1 MEGSLL
7 RVNSKHKLTYK
18 GHYEDQCVDTMRVRK
33 AVQYLKETNVYYK
46 DKEFVENTNMRLL
59 KRRLIV
65 MQKVRKRLQKVGK
78 QLQMLLKMH
87 FCMISSSIVSFRTRS
102 LQQECLIS
110 TGIDFEG
117 GS

>member
-1 MEGSLL
+1 M
-7 RVNSKHKLTYK
+7 
-18 GHYEDQCVDTMRVRK
+18 DTMRVRK

-65 MQKVRKRLQKVGK
+65 MQKVRKRLQKVRKRLQKVGK